1 MKRRAWLVVT
11 IAATLGA
18 VAAGTIAVRRVSADL
33 DRPLPIAAP
42 LVYRIAP
49 GASLARIAA
58 GLDRRGVLPAPRLWT
73 LYARWRGDAG
83 AVRAGEYELRPG
95 LTARQLLEQ
104 LVKGQI
110 LLRSFTIVDGW
121 RVADLLAAMRASPY
135 LTTTLPPAPKDL
147 MARFGEA
154 GRNPEGEFLPETY
167 EFPRGTSDVAL
178 LAIAHRALVK
188 TLAAAWQSRAPGLPL
203 RDPRQLLI
211 LASIVEKESALPDE
225 RAQIAGV
232 YLHRL
237 AIGMR
242 LQADPTVIYGL
253 GDRYRGRLHEAD
265 LRADGP
271 YNTYTRAGLPPAPI
285 ALPAAAA
292 IDACAHPAKT
302 DALYFV
308 ASGKGD
314 GRHVFSATLA
324 EQNAAVKR
332 YLRRLKRRETA
343 APKERR

>member
-1 MKRRAWLVVT
+1 MTRRRMLAALLLGVLGVGVV
-11 IAATLGA
+11 
-18 VAAGTIAVRRVSADL
+18 GTIAVRRVRTDL

-42 LVYRIAP
+42 LVVAIAP
-49 GASLARIAA
+49 GSSLARIAA
-58 GLDRRGVLPAPRLWT
+58 DLHRRGVLPAPRLWA
-73 LYARWRGDAG
+73 LYARWRGEAG

-95 LTARQLLEQ
+95 LSARELLEK
-104 LVKGQI
+104 LVKGEI
-110 LLRSFTIVDGW
+110 LMRSFTIVDGW
-121 RVADLLAAMRASPY
+121 RVAELLAAMRASPY
-135 LTTTLPPAPKDL
+135 LTTTLPRDPKDL
-147 MARFGEA
+147 MARFGEP
-154 GRNPEGEFLPETY
+154 GHSSEGEFLPETY
-167 EFPRGTSDVAL
+167 EFPRGTSDVAV

-188 TLAAAWQSRAPGLPL
+188 TLAAAWRSRAPGLPL
-203 RDPRQLLI
+203 ADPQQLLI

-253 GDRYRGRLHEAD
+253 GDRYRGRLHAAD
-265 LRADGP
+265 LRTDGP
-271 YNTYTRAGLPPAPI
+271 YNTYTRAGLPPTPI
-285 ALPAAAA
+285 ALPGAAA

-308 ASGKGD
+308 ASGRND

-324 EQNAAVKR
+324 EQNAAVKQ
-332 YLRRLKRRETA
+332 YLRRLKRRKATT
-343 APKERR
+343 PKERR

>member
-1 MKRRAWLVVT
+1 MTRRRWLVALL
-11 IAATLGA
+11 AAVLGA
-18 VAAGTIAVRRVSADL
+18 VAAGSIAVHRVRAEL
-33 DRPLPIAAP
+33 DRPLPIAVP
-42 LVYRIAP
+42 IVYRIAP
-49 GASLARIAA
+49 GSSLARIAA
-58 GLDRRGVLPAPRLWT
+58 GLHRRGVLPAPRLWA
-73 LYARWRGDAG
+73 LYARWRGEAG

-95 LTARQLLEQ
+95 LSARGLLEK
-104 LVKGQI
+104 LVKGEI

-135 LTTTLPPAPKDL
+135 LTTTLPRDPQHL
-147 MARFGEA
+147 MARFGER
-154 GRNPEGEFLPETY
+154 GRSPEGEFLPETY

-188 TLAAAWQSRAPGLPL
+188 TLAAAWRSRAPGLPL
-203 RDPRQLLI
+203 ADPQQLLV
-211 LASIVEKESALPDE
+211 LASIVEKESARPDE
-225 RAQIAGV
+225 RALIAGV

-237 AIGMR
+237 EIGMR
-242 LQADPTVIYGL
+242 LQADPTVIFGL
-253 GDRYRGRLHEAD
+253 GDRYRGRLHEVD

-271 YNTYTRAGLPPAPI
+271 YNTYTRAGLPPTPI
-285 ALPAAAA
+285 ALPGAAV

-332 YLRRLKRRETA
+332 YLRRLKRREA
-343 APKERR
+343 ATPKERR

>member
-1 MKRRAWLVVT
+1 MRRRARLVVS
-11 IAATLGA
+11 IAATLGV
-18 VAAGTIAVRRVSADL
+18 VAAAVLAVHRVRGDL

-42 LVYRIAP
+42 VIYRIAP
-49 GASLARIAA
+49 GSSLGRIAA
-58 GLDRRGVLPAPRLWT
+58 QLHQLGVLPAPWVWT

-83 AVRAGEYELRPG
+83 AVRAGEYALHPG
-95 LTARQLLEQ
+95 LTARGLLEQ
-104 LVKGQI
+104 FVKGRI
-110 LLRSFTIVDGW
+110 LLRSFTIIDGW
-121 RVADLLAAMRASPY
+121 RVADLLAALRASPY

-147 MARFGEA
+147 MARFGEP
-154 GRNPEGEFLPETY
+154 GRSPEGEFLPQTY
-167 EFPRGTSDVAL
+167 EFPRGTRDVAL
-178 LAIAHRALVK
+178 LAIAHRALVD
-188 TLAAAWQSRAPGLPL
+188 TLAAAWKSRAPDLPL
-203 RDPRQLLI
+203 RDPQQLLI

-225 RAQIAGV
+225 RARIAGV

-237 AIGMR
+237 SIGMR
-242 LQADPTVIYGL
+242 LQADPTVIFGL
-253 GDRYRGRLHEAD
+253 GARYRGRLHAAD

-271 YNTYTRAGLPPAPI
+271 YNTYTRAGLPPTPI
-285 ALPAAAA
+285 ALPGAAA
-292 IDACAHPAKT
+292 IDACAHPVKT

-332 YLRRLKRRETA
+332 YLRRLRRHEAA